1 MTLLAICAPLK
12 WFRLTW
18 RVSKGPR
25 FVNRSFQVV
34 WHQTPESLR
43 LKSWLRSC
51 RTCFCWL
58 TTEGNREKLGVKLA
72 LSLRSELETI
82 FRSIKKPTIRRT
94 VGLLR
99 SSICAIRLRSQSC
112 NVLRSIV
119 EGILYWAGAATLIW
133 IGTSGE
139 QWNPLWEPDKT
150 NPKQAHKSRVMR
162 SRDDLFSNLI
172 IQVTIDHG
180 RETARPALAR
190 IHHFLWLEKW
200 QHPETEYILVKLGQI
215 SVGGTA
221 LLYISAPLCVFRLTR
236 TWNDSPGEALTL
248 FKWLRDEMAFFSVRL
263 WVSAF
268 SVVLQLLSH

>member
-1 MTLLAICAPLK
+1 MQWVGDDIP
-12 WFRLTW
+12 
-18 RVSKGPR
+18 
-25 FVNRSFQVV
+25 
-34 WHQTPESLR
+34 
-43 LKSWLRSC
+43 
-51 RTCFCWL
+51 
-58 TTEGNREKLGVKLA
+58 
-72 LSLRSELETI
+72 I
-82 FRSIKKPTIRRT
+82 DKKPTIRRT

-221 LLYISAPLCVFRLTR
+221 LLYISAPLCVFRLRR

-263 WVSAF
+263 WVSAS